1 MSAARIPAVRC
12 AQITMAAMY
21 VAVTMA
27 SCWAPM
33 ASVAQVRAFLYV
45 DVSELKKLSPV
56 RKLFFLN
63 LT

>member
-12 AQITMAAMY
+12 APIMMAAMY
-21 VAVTMA
+21 VAVTMG
-27 SCWAPM
+27 SCWEPM
-33 ASVAQVRAFLYV
+33 ALVAQVGTFLYV
-45 DVSELKKLSPV
+45 AVSDLSFV